1 MNILITTTEYE
12 EAPFIM
18 DQIKTLRRSEFSVT
32 IFKFSPKKNPLNY
45 IKARIKLKKIVRSK
59 KFDLIHAHYG
69 QSGFISKF
77 NGVPLITTF
86 HGTDVM
92 GIVGKDGS
100 YTLMGRAL
108 TILSKLTSL
117 ISDSCIC
124 VSSRI
129 ANRLPNTI
137 NKNIIPCGI
146 DTRIFKKM
154 DKLKCRES
162 LKFEKKKYI
171 LFAGNPLIGVKN
183 YKLALQSFDM
193 YVKNSNVDA
202 CLIPLKGYD
211 RSQVP
216 ELLNAV
222 DLLLMTSKHE
232 GSPMVIK
239 EAIACRTPIVS
250 VDVGDV
256 KELIEDIPGSYVVKR
271 KSAKK
276 ISDKIK
282 KSFLQNDSE
291 KSDSSVKSIDL
302 EHINNKLI
310 ITYKNLIKEYYNN

>member
-1 MNILITTTEYE
+1 M
-12 EAPFIM
+12 
-18 DQIKTLRRSEFSVT
+18 
-32 IFKFSPKKNPLNY
+32 
-45 IKARIKLKKIVRSK
+45 KLKKIVLSK

-77 NGVPLITTF
+77 PGIPLITTF

-92 GIVGKDGS
+92 GIVGNDGS
-100 YTLMGRAL
+100 YTFMGRVL
-108 TILSKLTSL
+108 NVVSILTSL
-117 ISDSCIC
+117 ISNSCIC
-124 VSSRI
+124 VSKRI
-129 ANRLPNTI
+129 SSRLPNTV
-137 NKNIIPCGI
+137 NKNVIPCGI

-162 LKFEKKKYI
+162 LEFGQKKYI
-171 LFAGNPLIGVKN
+171 LFAGDPNIGVKN
-183 YKLALQSFDM
+183 YKLALQSFEM
-193 YVKNSNVDA
+193 YLKNSSVDA
-202 CLIPLKGYD
+202 CLIPFKGFE
-211 RSQVP
+211 RSKVP

-239 EAIACRTPIVS
+239 EAIACKTPIVS

-271 KSAKK
+271 KSAKI

-282 KSFLQNDSE
+282 KSLFHDESK
-291 KSDSSVKSIDL
+291 KSDFSVKAIDL
-302 EHINNKLI
+302 EHINEKLI
-310 ITYKNLIKEYYNN
+310 VTYKNLIKDYFNN